1 MKRAIAR
8 WPFFRKRVIE
18 MHDFSVAMG
27 LMDFVPV
34 AFFAVTALIL
44 LRDLYSKMYKGAYAL
59 LAAGT
64 INVFTAGFCKA
75 LWKLLYAAN
84 ICDFTALEEMFLPLN
99 SLGLL
104 LVGLS
109 LIGMLCWK
117 RKDTVMLSAAPAV
130 FSGSFVF
137 IMMMVVG
144 LGGICASLSIL
155 AAKMKKKGT
164 IILFVL
170 SFVCAMGMGYMS
182 SKDSTLAWVNW
193 VEQSINTV
201 SQLCLMLGVIALHKA
216 GLADY
221 RFPEAAA

>member
-1 MKRAIAR
+1 
-8 WPFFRKRVIE
+8 

-34 AFFAVTALIL
+34 AFFAVTAVIL
-44 LRDLYSKMYKGAYAL
+44 LRDLYNKMFKGAYAL

-64 INVFTAGFCKA
+64 LNVFTAGFCKA

-84 ICDFTALEEMFLPLN
+84 ICDFAALAHMFLPLN

-117 RKDTVMLSAAPAV
+117 RKDALMLSAAPAV

-137 IMMMVVG
+137 IMMMVLG
-144 LGGICASLSIL
+144 LGGMCASLSIL

-164 IILFVL
+164 IVLFVL
-170 SFVCAMGMGYMS
+170 SFICAMGMGYMS
-182 SKDSTLAWVNW
+182 SQDSTQAWVNW

-201 SQLCLMLGVIALHKA
+201 YQLCLMLGVIALHKA

-221 RFPEAAA
+221 RFEEANA

>member
-1 MKRAIAR
+1 
-8 WPFFRKRVIE
+8 

-34 AFFAVTALIL
+34 AFFGVTAVIL
-44 LRDLYSKMYKGAYAL
+44 LRDLYNKMFKGAYAL

-84 ICDFTALEEMFLPLN
+84 ICDFQPLEQMFLPLN

-109 LIGMLCWK
+109 LIGMLCFK
-117 RKDTVMLSAAPAV
+117 RKDALMLSAAPAV
-130 FSGSFVF
+130 VSGSFVF

-144 LGGICASLSIL
+144 LGGICAVMSIL
-155 AAKMKKKGT
+155 AARMKKKGT

-170 SFVCAMGMGYMS
+170 SFFFAMGMGYMS
-182 SKDSTLAWVNW
+182 SQDSSLAWVNW

-201 SQLCLMLGVIALHKA
+201 SQLCLMAGVITLHKA

-221 RFPEAAA
+221 KFREAKA

>member
-1 MKRAIAR
+1 
-8 WPFFRKRVIE
+8 

-34 AFFAVTALIL
+34 AFFGVTAVIL
-44 LRDLYSKMYKGAYAL
+44 LRDLYNKMYKGAYAL

-84 ICDFTALEEMFLPLN
+84 ICDFTALEQMFLPLN

-104 LVGLS
+104 LVGLA
-109 LIGMLCWK
+109 LIGMLCRK
-117 RKDTVMLSAAPAV
+117 RKDSAMLSVAPVV
-130 FSGSFVF
+130 FGGSMFF

-144 LGGICASLSIL
+144 LGGICAVLSIL
-155 AAKMKKKGT
+155 AAKMKKKGV
-164 IILFVL
+164 IALFVI
-170 SFVCAMGMGYMS
+170 SFVAAMGMGYMS
-182 SKDSTLAWVNW
+182 SKDSSLAWVNW

-201 SQLCLMLGVIALHKA
+201 SQLCLMIGTIALHKA
-216 GLADY
+216 GLAEY
-221 RFPEAAA
+221 QFREAAV